1 MPLRVSDGAG
11 AWIDDF
17 VHSDN
22 EKFSGKSKEER
33 INMALGAFYAAKR
46 DKAKNN
52 KKESHTLIV
61 LRSLSEVGGSVS
73 VGTASSVEL
82 PWNRRWM
89 GPLGPQS
96 GVPGAGG
103 PSSSMSPGA
112 SIPGAGGSASADSA
126 VNASFAS
133 TASTGGAS
141 SSSNSMVG
149 SQVQPTQ
156 TGPGQLPNTIT
167 KVSPSK
173 EDDYMGLGDRP
184 DSLNRLYQANYGR

>member
-1 MPLRVSDGAG
+1 
-11 AWIDDF
+11 
-17 VHSDN
+17 
-22 EKFSGKSKEER
+22 
-33 INMALGAFYAAKR
+33 MALGAYYSAKR
-46 DKAKNN
+46 DKARDK

-61 LRSLSEVGGSVS
+61 LDRLDEIGGNPA

-89 GPLGPQS
+89 GPGALGSQ
-96 GVPGAGG
+96 GGQGGAPG
-103 PSSSMSPGA
+103 SSQSSMSPGA
-112 SIPGAGGSASADSA
+112 S
-126 VNASFAS
+126 V
-133 TASTGGAS
+133 GGAS
-141 SSSNSMVG
+141 GGSVSADAAVSASLSGGATTTQPSIASG